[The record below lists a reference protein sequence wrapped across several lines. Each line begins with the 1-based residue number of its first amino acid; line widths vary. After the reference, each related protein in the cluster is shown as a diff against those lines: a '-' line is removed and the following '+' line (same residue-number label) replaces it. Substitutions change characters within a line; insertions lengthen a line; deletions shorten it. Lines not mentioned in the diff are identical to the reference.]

1 MCRIGCG
8 DMALWRLHAR
18 QIGLHSRTFQ
28 RLKGACPS
36 GRRTNAVAEAVM
48 DVIPRYERLT

>member
-1 MCRIGCG
+1 MRRIGCG